1 MEYLIFFTILIGVI
15 FGVIMCME
23 PRTLWSGAVFV
34 VFMIQLAALAI
45 VSVAEYSEW
54 ILWHEWIYIL
64 LAAAAILAFLFIVLF
79 PALLILMF
87 LVEGIRVL
95 KKEGKSFSN
104 ALSLLFAL
112 LLTGYLVGWPL
123 VGQLRL
129 GTWGSLVYISISEF
143 ILYLLMLMTMY
154 VLSALLNLFHL
165 RKRKRLDYIVV
176 LGCGVSGDRVTPL
189 LAGRI
194 EKGLQLLRYN
204 PRARLILSGGQG
216 EGETI
221 PEGEAMAAYAQAQGI
236 DMGRVIV
243 EKRSANTRE
252 NLLFSRELMEGQK
265 PRIALVTTGYHVF
278 RALILARKCGIRC
291 IGYGART
298 KWYFTL
304 NALIREFVGYLKLS
318 WKLHT
323 GVLAGM
329 VLLFLVLMLVL

>member
-34 VFMIQLAALAI
+34 VFMIQLAALAV

-123 VGQLRL
+123 VGQLSL
-129 GTWGSLVYISISEF
+129 GTWGSLVYISISGV

-216 EGETI
+216 ETI
-221 PEGEAMAAYAQAQGI
+221 PEGEAMAAYAQAQGT

-243 EKRSANTRE
+243 ENCSANTRE
-252 NLLFSRELMEGQK
+252 NLLFSRELMEGEK

-329 VLLFLVLMLVL
+329 TLLFLVLMLVL

>member
-1 MEYLIFFTILIGVI
+1 MEYLIFFTILIGGI
-15 FGVIMCME
+15 FGAIMCME

-34 VFMIQLAALAI
+34 VFMIQLAALAV

-54 ILWHEWIYIL
+54 ILRHEWIYIP
-64 LAAAAILAFLFIVLF
+64 LAAAAVLAFLFIVLF

-123 VGQLRL
+123 VGQLSL
-129 GTWGSLVYISISEF
+129 GTWGSLVYISISGV

-216 EGETI
+216 ETI
-221 PEGEAMAAYAQAQGI
+221 PEGEAMAAYAQAQGT

-243 EKRSANTRE
+243 ENRSANTRE
-252 NLLFSRELMEGQK
+252 NLLFSRKLMEGEK

-323 GVLAGM
+323 GILAGM
-329 VLLFLVLMLVL
+329 TLLFLVLMLVL